1 MKKYYVVYASK
12 DVGRLW
18 YTHNVSWVVCV
29 TEDES
34 VAKDL
39 CKKFD
44 YDYTIETVGEGRNTH
59 SKVRNREPQEVI

>member
-12 DVGRLW
+12 DVGYYRTA
-18 YTHNVSWVVCV
+18 YWVVCV

-44 YDYTIETVGEGRNTH
+44 YDYETEIVGEERTTPED
-59 SKVRNREPQEVI
+59 VRNREPKEII